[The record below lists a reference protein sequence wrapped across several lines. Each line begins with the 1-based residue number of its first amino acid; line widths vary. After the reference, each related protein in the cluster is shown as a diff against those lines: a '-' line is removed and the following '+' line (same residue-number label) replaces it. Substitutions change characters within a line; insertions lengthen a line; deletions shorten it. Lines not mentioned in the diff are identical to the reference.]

1 MKTDLLMTTREIP
14 KHRGT
19 VFIVAG
25 VLIGL
30 VLARFLII
38 SPAAAL
44 VILSCG
50 IVIAVTVFVRRTDY
64 LIYAWFILTSLI
76 WFVMVRLLPPSY
88 YEFVGRGIF
97 WGLLVCIIVTWA
109 IDNIINGRQFVPF
122 DNLPMKATILVFVL
136 WAAMSLF
143 TSIDALN
150 SIKKLSHIVI
160 ALIASYMFYDF
171 FSRDQNNIR
180 KVIGVLFFVVIV
192 ISFVTTLVALYALL
206 SGTPIYKKISL
217 WFWNPNSL
225 GNLLFMSVPILIA
238 AGLDFVSNKSIK
250 VFFVSIMLL
259 ALFCSFHR
267 TSWLAFLVSIIFLL
281 WRGRLKIPVW
291 TAIIIGLLVAA
302 FLFPVVGEEAYN
314 FITGEQYTGRMEI
327 WQGAY
332 DAAREY
338 PVFGVGPGNV
348 LKVLPEY
355 IVTPWLKNQN
365 THSVYLRNA
374 AEMGFMSVAVMLAV
388 YVAFFCSSWRIE
400 KNLKSDYLR
409 SVTRGATATFL
420 GLIIHGIFENGSF
433 MTPFD
438 AAEFTVLMPY
448 ILMAMPFAA
457 KKLEER
463 QEDVRP

>member
-1 MKTDLLMTTREIP
+1 MTTREIP
-14 KHRGT
+14 RHKGTRGT
-19 VFIVAG
+19 AFIVTG

-30 VLARFLII
+30 VLARFLLI
-38 SPAAAL
+38 SPAAAI

-50 IVIAVTVFVRRTDY
+50 IVVAVTVFVRKTEY
-64 LIYAWFILTSLI
+64 LIYAWFVLTSLVYFI
-76 WFVMVRLLPPSY
+76 MVRLLPPVY
-88 YEFVGRGIF
+88 YEIVGRGIF
-97 WGLLVCIIVTWA
+97 WGLLVCMIVSWA
-109 IDNIINGRQFVPF
+109 IDNIINGRQFVSF

-136 WAAMSLF
+136 WSTMSLF
-143 TSIDALN
+143 TSIDVFY

-217 WFWNPNSL
+217 WFWNPNTL

-259 ALFCSFHR
+259 ALLCSFHR

-302 FLFPVVGEEAYN
+302 FLFPVVGEDAYN

-332 DAAREY
+332 DAACEY
-338 PVFGVGPGNV
+338 PVSGVGPGNI

-409 SVTRGATATFL
+409 LVTRGSTATFL
-420 GLIIHGIFENGSF
+420 GLLIHGIFENGSF